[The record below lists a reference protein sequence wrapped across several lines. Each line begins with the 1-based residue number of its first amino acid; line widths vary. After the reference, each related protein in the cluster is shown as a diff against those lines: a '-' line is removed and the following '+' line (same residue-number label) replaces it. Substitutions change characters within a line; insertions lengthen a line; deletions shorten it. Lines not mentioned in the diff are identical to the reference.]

1 MTSPIRVDQ
10 DTDDRITHAARLL
23 GVSKKALVADAVQA
37 YVAQKAP
44 QLDEGLR
51 HVAEL
56 LAPTGIGVSPS
67 TMASIASLIEQPPD
81 PTLDLRQLRDA

>member
-23 GVSKKALVADAVQA
+23 GVSKKALVADAVRA
-37 YVAQKAP
+37 YVEQKAP
-44 QLDEGLR
+44 QLDEGMR

-56 LAPTGIGVSPS
+56 LAPSRIVVSPS
-67 TMASIASLIEQPPD
+67 TMDRLASLIEEAPD
-81 PTLDLRQLRDA
+81 PNRNLRELRGA

>member
-23 GVSKKALVADAVQA
+23 GVSKKALVADAVRA

-56 LAPTGIGVSPS
+56 LAPTSIVVSTS
-67 TMASIASLIEQPPD
+67 TMDSIAGLIEHAPE
-81 PTLDLRQLRDA
+81 PTPGLRELRDA

>member
-23 GVSKKALVADAVQA
+23 GVSKKALVADAVRA

-56 LAPTGIGVSPS
+56 LAPAGIVVSSS
-67 TMASIASLIEQPPD
+67 TMRSIASLIEQTPE
-81 PTLDLRQLRDA
+81 PTPSLRRLRDA

>member
-23 GVSKKALVADAVQA
+23 GVSKKALVADAVRA

-56 LAPTGIGVSPS
+56 LAPSNIVVTSS
-67 TMASIASLIEQPPD
+67 TMGSIAALIVDAPEPAPA
-81 PTLDLRQLRDA
+81 LRELRDA